1 MKNLFRLATLLLAF
15 ATLGFVGCEDPN
27 TDWIGEDGVGIKAT
41 FKSSTTKTATL
52 EVQTVGLSK
61 IAWIAKPAEE
71 KAPAPVFVFKN
82 GSQMDV
88 TDGTHTVEVKQ
99 LSANTTYTVYFAGE
113 TTATADL
120 SDLYTL
126 QNVKT
131 TDFDTDGVTVREVLY
146 DGFILDIK
154 VPESVKEEDH
164 LIKWAAA
171 DLYLYNRN
179 KIGTHGTQPD
189 TDLMNW
195 NDSKTGWGEMYFN
208 SSTTLHITEMNSFDK
223 KEDGSINTEY
233 HYYESLVPG
242 QPEVFILGE
251 YEFGQDMGS
260 GWGWGYYEPLFDRA
274 AWSSALAKNGGELV
288 DETPYWDGMYTHM
301 IVKTKEPEKLPDDLM
316 EVTLDIRTDDAIIDV
331 TVDDSIE
338 IVQVMVLDEE
348 QHALAYK
355 WLGESYEHFQ
365 WFATSFVGVMEGA
378 TDYYMRG
385 EKGGIDANGR
395 LRTALSQYLINV
407 SMTSKYWVYVVG
419 LTGYDEE
426 GYMNGSKQV
435 CWNMN
440 GFNLKETTKP
450 APTIEVTALEPTE
463 PNKAY
468 FKIFCPSA
476 AEGNGISKGYYTSEY
491 EKNWL
496 SAGMTAQELL
506 DYYAWGVEDFQLT
519 QNDIDLINGVGGGDG
534 LVIDFP
540 SRPNENYHFA
550 VVLANDEGSRTYSDA
565 VVCRTIEAPVERVES
580 EYFEGLKGD
589 WTASATVRFKKLKEG
604 VDTEDESLTTDDLY
618 EEHIKTHTCTIT
630 VGDADYPTSLNESV
644 YETYEKHGVSREK
657 TDLYF
662 SEFCDAVD
670 LFNETNRAQNRILVN
685 GFNFAGE
692 MLEYLPYFNYQS
704 AYDLFIS
711 DTYNG
716 VSHTMPVYDFGPK
729 WYFEVM
735 SDGSLA
741 VPFNSTKFEPMACW
755 AVDGLTTAEIHMIA
769 YEPTAPIAAGYV
781 GSGGYFGTAET
792 GYFPVEVS
800 EDGNTITIKPY
811 ENAQLPGYKFYPN
824 VGIFYGYDNYGE
836 ATYSMSAAIISEIT
850 LTRGATAEPARVA
863 AKGGNVTAPV
873 EMKVEAMNGIKT
885 AIRPHKPGFFDE
897 SKRVEMSGPRKDLTP
912 EQKKERWI
920 KERMSIRK

>member
-15 ATLGFVGCEDPN
+15 ATLGFVGCEDPD

-146 DGFILDIK
+146 DGLILDIK
-154 VPESVKEEDH
+154 VPESVKEQDH
-164 LIKWAAA
+164 LIKWSTT
-171 DLYLYNRN
+171 DLFIYNKN

-195 NDSKTGWGEMYFN
+195 NDSKAGWKHMYFN
-208 SSTTLHITEMNSFDK
+208 SSTTLHLTEMNSYAID
-223 KEDGSINTEY
+223 ENGNINTEY
-233 HYYESLVPG
+233 HYYETLVPG
-242 QPEVFILGE
+242 QPQVFILGE

-288 DETPYWDGMYTHM
+288 DETPFWDGMYTHM
-301 IVKTKEPEKLPDDLM
+301 LIKTKEPEKLPDELM
-316 EVTLDIRTDDAIIDV
+316 KVELDIRPDDAIIDV

-338 IVQVMVLDEE
+338 VLQVMVLDEE

-365 WFATSFVGVMEGA
+365 WFATSYVGLMEGA
-378 TDYYMRG
+378 TDFYMRG

-395 LRTALSQYLINV
+395 LRTALSKYLVNV

-419 LTGYDEE
+419 LSGYDEE

-450 APTIEVTALEPTE
+450 APTVEVTPVEPLE

-468 FKIFCPSA
+468 YKIFCPSA
-476 AEGNGISKGYYTSEY
+476 AEGNGVTKGYYYAGY
-491 EKNWL
+491 EKDWL
-496 SAGMTAQELL
+496 SSGMTAQEII
-506 DYYAWGVEDFQLT
+506 DTYAWGNQIVQFT
-519 QNDIDLINGVGGGDG
+519 QNDLDLINSADG
-534 LVIDFP
+534 LIIDFP
-540 SRPNENYHFA
+540 SRPNENFYFA
-550 VVLANDEGSRTYSDA
+550 TVFTNDEGSRNYSDA
-565 VVCRTIEAPVERVES
+565 VVCRTYETPVDRIES
-580 EYFEGLKGD
+580 EYFESLKGD
-589 WTASATVRFKKLKEG
+589 WTASATVRFKKLKPG
-604 VDTEDESLTTDDLY
+604 VDTEDDSLTTDDLY
-618 EEHIKTHTCTIT
+618 EEHTKTHTCTIT
-630 VGDADYPTSLNESV
+630 VGDAEYPEYLNESV
-644 YETYEKHGVSREK
+644 YETYEKHGISREK

-662 SEFCDAVD
+662 SEFCKAVD

-692 MLEYLPYFNYQS
+692 MLEYLPYFNFQS

-729 WYFEVM
+729 WFFEVM
-735 SDGSLA
+735 ADGSLA
-741 VPFNSTKFEPMACW
+741 VPFNTVYYAPMGSWYA
-755 AVDGLTTAEIHMIA
+755 DSFYGQQEIHLIA
-769 YEPTAPIAAGYV
+769 YEPTIPSAAGYV
-781 GSGGYFGTAET
+781 GNGSN
-792 GYFPVEVS
+792 GYFPVEIS

-811 ENAQLPGYKFYPN
+811 ENAELPGYKFYPN
-824 VGIFYGYDNYGE
+824 VGVYNPLDPTSYGM
-836 ATYSMSAAIISEIT
+836 SMYIISEIT
-850 LTRGATAEPARVA
+850 LTRGAAAEPARVA
-863 AKGGNVTAPV
+863 AKGGKAVAPV
-873 EMKVEAMNGIKT
+873 EMKVEAKNGIKT
-885 AIRPHKPGFFDE
+885 AIRPRTPGIFDE
-897 SKRVEMSGPRKDLTP
+897 SDRVEMSGPCKDLTP
-912 EQKKERWI
+912 EQKHERWI